1 MLEVIRHDTIHEL
14 RLARP
19 PVNALDP
26 TLVRALRAAIEGAPR
41 EGARGIVLSGRP
53 GMFSAGLD
61 VPALLPMKR
70 DDLRVFWA
78 DFFGLCADLACSP
91 IPIVAAI
98 TGHAPAG
105 GAVLS
110 IMCDYRVM
118 ADGAFKIGLNETQV
132 GLAVPERIQAVLRRL
147 VGAYRAERL
156 MVAGTMLDAADAKAI
171 GFVDELVATDL
182 VVPRAIA
189 WMGELLKLPTECDD
203 RNTSPRARGPCGS
216 VRRSGQRCWSRT
228 SSIDGSRRIAVSAS
242 GARRA
247 AEIQGLMPAARSLN
261 ASKDCMHVTRANTR
275 RSPASV
281 ARGHRRGVPARRVPT
296 TGIVPPHPPR
306 PTQ

>member
-1 MLEVIRHDTIHEL
+1 MLETIKHDTIHEL

-26 TLVRALRAAIEGAPR
+26 ALVHALRDAIAR
-41 EGARGIVLSGRP
+41 AQHEGARGLVLSGRE

-61 VPALLPMKR
+61 VPALLQLAR
-70 DDLRVFWA
+70 DSLRTFWN
-78 DFFGLCADLACSP
+78 DFFGLCADIACAP
-91 IPIVAAI
+91 IPVVAAI

-118 ADGAFKIGLNETQV
+118 AAGAFKIGLNETQV
-132 GLAVPERIQAVLRRL
+132 GLAVPAPIQAVMRRL

-156 MVAGTMLDAADAKAI
+156 MVAGTMLESAGAEAV

-189 WMGELLKLPTECDD
+189 WLGDLLKLPPNAMAQT
-203 RNTSPRARGPCGS
+203 
-216 VRRSGQRCWSRT
+216 
-228 SSIDGSRRIAVSAS
+228 RRIARADLVEMFADPEALRIDDVLEIWFAPEAQAVL
-242 GARRA
+242 GA
-247 AEIQGLMPAARSLN
+247 L
-261 ASKDCMHVTRANTR
+261 
-275 RSPASV
+275 V
-281 ARGHRRGVPARRVPT
+281 ARLKSKG
-296 TGIVPPHPPR
+296 
-306 PTQ
+306 

>member
-1 MLEVIRHDTIHEL
+1 MLDHIRHDSIHEL

-26 TLVRALRAAIEGAPR
+26 ALVRAMREALESATR
-41 EGARGIVLSGRP
+41 EGARGIVVSGRE

-61 VPALLPMKR
+61 VPTLLQLKR
-70 DDLRVFWA
+70 DDLRVFWN
-78 DFFGLCADLACSP
+78 DFFGLCGALACSP
-91 IPIVAAI
+91 IPVVAAI

-132 GLAVPERIQAVLRRL
+132 GLAVPECIQAALRRL

-156 MVAGTMLDAADAKAI
+156 TVAGAMLEAADAKAI

-189 WMGELLKLPTECDD
+189 WLADLLRLP
-203 RNTSPRARGPCGS
+203 P
-216 VRRSGQRCWSRT
+216 
-228 SSIDGSRRIAVSAS
+228 
-242 GARRA
+242 
-247 AEIQGLMPAARSLN
+247 N
-261 ASKDCMHVTRANTR
+261 AMLETR
-275 RSPASV
+275 RLARADLAAVFADPEALRVEDLLERWFAPEAQSVLRALV
-281 ARGHRRGVPARRVPT
+281 ARLKSKG
-296 TGIVPPHPPR
+296 
-306 PTQ
+306 

>member
-1 MLEVIRHDTIHEL
+1 MLETIRHDTIQEL

-26 TLVRALRAAIEGAPR
+26 ALVRALRDAIAKAQR
-41 EGARGIVLSGRP
+41 EGARGLMLSGRE

-61 VPALLPMKR
+61 VPALLALPR
-70 DDLRVFWA
+70 ETLRAFWS
-78 DFFGLCADLACSP
+78 DFFGLCADIACAP

-105 GAVLS
+105 GAVLA

-118 ADGAFKIGLNETQV
+118 ADGAYKIGLNETQV
-132 GLAVPERIQAVLRRL
+132 GLAVPAPIQAVMRRL

-156 MVAGTMLDAADAKAI
+156 MVAGAMLESADAKAV

-189 WMGELLKLPTECDD
+189 WLTDLLKLPPHAMTQ
-203 RNTSPRARGPCGS
+203 T
-216 VRRSGQRCWSRT
+216 
-228 SSIDGSRRIAVSAS
+228 RRIA
-242 GARRA
+242 RDDIA
-247 AEIQGLMPAARSLN
+247 AMFADPQAL
-261 ASKDCMHVTRANTR
+261 HVDDILEVWYAPEAQ
-275 RSPASV
+275 SVLQALV
-281 ARGHRRGVPARRVPT
+281 ARLKSKG
-296 TGIVPPHPPR
+296 
-306 PTQ
+306 

>member
-1 MLEVIRHDTIHEL
+1 MLQLIKHDAIHEL

-26 TLVRALRAAIEGAPR
+26 ALVRALREAVAQAQR
-41 EGARGIVLSGRP
+41 EGARGIVLSGRE

-61 VPALLPMKR
+61 VPVLLMLPSDALR
-70 DDLRVFWA
+70 AFWN
-78 DFFGLCADLACSP
+78 DFFGLCADLARAP

-132 GLAVPERIQAVLRRL
+132 GLAVPAPIQAMMRRL

-156 MVAGTMLDAADAKAI
+156 MVAGAMLESADAKAV

-189 WMGELLKLPTECDD
+189 WLTDLLKLPPHAMTET
-203 RNTSPRARGPCGS
+203 RRVARA
-216 VRRSGQRCWSRT
+216 
-228 SSIDGSRRIAVSAS
+228 DIAAMF
-242 GARRA
+242 AD
-247 AEIQGLMPAARSLN
+247 PAALSVDDILAVWN
-261 ASKDCMHVTRANTR
+261 
-275 RSPASV
+275 SPEAQSVLHALV
-281 ARGHRRGVPARRVPT
+281 ARLKSKG
-296 TGIVPPHPPR
+296 
-306 PTQ
+306 

>member
-1 MLEVIRHDTIHEL
+1 MLQLIKHDTIHEI

-26 TLVRALRAAIEGAPR
+26 ALVRALRDAIAGAQR
-41 EGARGIVLSGRP
+41 EGARGIVLSGRE
-53 GMFSAGLD
+53 GLFSAGLD
-61 VPALLPMKR
+61 VPVLLMLPRDALR
-70 DDLRVFWA
+70 AFWG

-91 IPIVAAI
+91 VPTVAAI

-118 ADGAFKIGLNETQV
+118 ADGAFRIGLNETQV
-132 GLAVPERIQAVLRRL
+132 GLAVPAPIQAMMRRL

-156 MVAGTMLDAADAKAI
+156 MVAGAMLEAADAKGV

-189 WMGELLKLPTECDD
+189 WLSDLLKLPPQAMTG
-203 RNTSPRARGPCGS
+203 T
-216 VRRSGQRCWSRT
+216 
-228 SSIDGSRRIAVSAS
+228 RRIA
-242 GARRA
+242 RA
-247 AEIQGLMPAARSLN
+247 DVVAMFEDAAALSVDAILEVWY
-261 ASKDCMHVTRANTR
+261 APEAQSVLHAL
-275 RSPASV
+275 V
-281 ARGHRRGVPARRVPT
+281 ARLKTRN
-296 TGIVPPHPPR
+296 
-306 PTQ
+306 